1 MGTSIRPSRALFAA
15 VMIGLGIIGL
25 IYGNSALIWEPIR
38 KTLPGR
44 PVIIYLCAVIEIG
57 TGIGLLLRASVILAC
72 RVLFPFLLL
81 WLALLKLPGLF
92 LAPHVMVSWEAFG
105 EIAATSAGGWC
116 LFAAH
121 AGAWEEWHL
130 KFAIGES
137 GIRAARLLLVAA
149 LAMIGLSH
157 FVYHDLTA
165 SLVPK
170 MDALPPRLDLPD
182 GRRQLGGRGGDAVR
196 RLSASRGEPRGRD
209 ALDHHPA
216 RLGTAG
222 RLHAQD
228 QGDWTEFFIS
238 SAIATGTW
246 VVADT
251 YRSVP
256 WVASGEAAHAVSP
269 G

>member
-1 MGTSIRPSRALFAA
+1 MP
-15 VMIGLGIIGL
+15 
-25 IYGNSALIWEPIR
+25 
-38 KTLPGR
+38 
-44 PVIIYLCAVIEIG
+44 
-57 TGIGLLLRASVILAC
+57 LLRPSVILAC

-81 WLALLKLPGLF
+81 WLALLKLRGLF

-137 GIRAARLLLVAA
+137 GLRAARLLLVAA

-170 MDALPPRLDLPD
+170 WMRFP
-182 GRRQLGGRGGDAVR
+182 LGWTYLTGAGSLAAAAGTAVR

-222 RLHAQD
+222 RLHAQGSGGLD
-228 QGDWTEFFIS
+228 GVLHFLRDR
-238 SAIATGTW
+238 
-246 VVADT
+246 
-251 YRSVP
+251 YRHLGGGRYLPQRPLV
-256 WVASGEAAHAVSP
+256 GQR
-269 G
+269 